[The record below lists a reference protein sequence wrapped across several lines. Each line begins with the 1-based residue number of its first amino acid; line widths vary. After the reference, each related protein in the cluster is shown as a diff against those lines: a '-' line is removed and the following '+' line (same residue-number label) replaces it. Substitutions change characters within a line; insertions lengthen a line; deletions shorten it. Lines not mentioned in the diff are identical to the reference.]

1 MFTQVL
7 INLCWDISFTVIGAL
22 IGTVLIII
30 VATVL
35 PRIIDKSTPD
45 IDEAKEILRG
55 NEAVAEYFGRVV
67 AAAIIGVSIIIAASV
82 LGGMIAGLHG

>member
-7 INLCWDISFTVIGAL
+7 SNLCWAISFTVIGAL
-22 IGTVLIII
+22 VGTVLIVI
-30 VATVL
+30 VATIL

>member
-1 MFTQVL
+1 MPIL
-7 INLCWDISFTVIGAL
+7 INICWAISFTIVGAL
-22 IGTVLIII
+22 VGTALIVM
-30 VATVL
+30 VATIL
-35 PRIIDKSTPD
+35 PRIIEKSTPD

-55 NEAVAEYFGRVV
+55 NSAVAEYYSRIV